1 MRSVHNE
8 ENKINSVNKIVK
20 YEQNYYGI
28 DSENMSENRGICF
41 NNFVC
46 YLKVYWY
53 FRHINH
59 EVLRLFSESSL
70 ALSQTRPYNYSI
82 IKSLASN

>member
-1 MRSVHNE
+1 MRSVHDE

-41 NNFVC
+41 SYFVF
-46 YLKVYWY
+46 YLIICGK
-53 FRHINH
+53 FR
-59 EVLRLFSESSL
+59 VLK
-70 ALSQTRPYNYSI
+70 P
-82 IKSLASN
+82 